1 MSKFLAL
8 VALAFVLVT
17 GTAAAVVM
25 YPQLAQAD
33 GNGGQGH

>member
-8 VALAFVLVT
+8 FALAFVLVT
-17 GTAAAVVM
+17 GTAAVIVA
-25 YPQLAQAD
+25 YPQPAHAD